1 VGHAHQAELKPISR
15 LKLSRSVLSAIDGT
29 RSSGRL
35 MPEHYDMHI
44 DELLRPG
51 VSIDPAQTRLH
62 AETIATLIAAPV
74 TRARLCDRD
83 EILEVCK
90 EDWRENSCFSL
101 SEEKLER
108 KIDDI
113 LEKGEGVVGIIRR
126 SEIEA
131 IMIMQISQSWN
142 STDFCLEELLNF
154 VRPQYRRSTNA
165 KDMIQFAK
173 RCSDELDIPLVIG
186 VVSNERTA
194 AKIQLYERQ
203 LGKSCG
209 GVFMYSRN
217 SQTASA

>member
-1 VGHAHQAELKPISR
+1 
-15 LKLSRSVLSAIDGT
+15 
-29 RSSGRL
+29 
-35 MPEHYDMHI
+35 MHL

-51 VSIDPAQTRLH
+51 VSVHPVQTRLH

-74 TRARLCDRD
+74 TRAKLSDRD
-83 EILEVCK
+83 EIVEICK
-90 EDWRENSCFSL
+90 EDWQENSSFSL
-101 SEEKLER
+101 SQEKPEG
-108 KIDDI
+108 KIDGI
-113 LEKGEGVVGIIRR
+113 LKSGEGVIGIIRR
-126 SEIEA
+126 SQIEA

-173 RCSDELDIPLVIG
+173 RCSDELGIPLVIG

-209 GVFMYSRN
+209 GVFMYSKK
-217 SQTASA
+217 SICPQSASA

>member
-1 VGHAHQAELKPISR
+1 
-15 LKLSRSVLSAIDGT
+15 
-29 RSSGRL
+29 
-35 MPEHYDMHI
+35 MHL

-51 VSIDPAQTRLH
+51 VSVHPLQTRLH
-62 AETIATLIAAPV
+62 AEAIATLIAAPV
-74 TRARLCDRD
+74 TRARLSDRN
-83 EILEVCK
+83 EIVEICK
-90 EDWRENSCFSL
+90 EDWAENSSFSL
-101 SEEKLER
+101 SEERLER

-113 LEKGEGVVGIIRR
+113 LEKGEGVIGIIRR
-126 SEIEA
+126 SQIEA

-173 RCSDELDIPLVIG
+173 RCSDELGIPLVIG

-209 GVFMYSRN
+209 GVFMYSKK
-217 SQTASA
+217 SICPQSASA